1 MLLCSGKQWLSNSH
15 LALSSALAK
24 EGLGCLW
31 LRGPCCLLGGLRG
44 LRPTPNMFSFRE
56 NGDSA
61 VKGLVRTCPSNPPL
75 RQLGRN
81 PARPILR
88 HGKKRAS
95 ESYILCTFREKA
107 DLAGKVLVCIGPSNP
122 PFASWGETQL
132 VLILDTGKSA
142 LREAAF
148 SESKLCSGN
157 QPQPQCFFAQESNG
171 CPILT

>member
-1 MLLCSGKQWLSNSH
+1 MVVQFSPSPLLLFGQGVSGLP
-15 LALSSALAK
+15 LAACAL
-24 EGLGCLW
+24 
-31 LRGPCCLLGGLRG
+31 LLGGWSPWPETNTKHVLLQG
-44 LRPTPNMFSFRE
+44 E
-56 NGDSA
+56 WGDSA
-61 VKGLVRTCPSNPPL
+61 VKGLVRTCPSNRPL

-107 DLAGKVLVCIGPSNP
+107 DLAGKVLVCTGPSNP

-171 CPILT
+171 SLILT